1 MNHQLQLEEPER
13 LDGEACDVSLTGT
26 LAAPV
31 ESTGLPRLPAVI
43 VGQLIAFSGRSVM
56 VDYPSN
62 GSGELIPARSL
73 VPLNETQVGSEVA
86 LVFEDGDSMK
96 PMILGVVQNAN
107 VTTIQPQSF
116 SASFDGERDH
126 QSLVL
131 AAEEEIILRC
141 GKASI
146 TLTRAGK
153 ILLRG
158 AYLLS
163 RSSGVNRIKG
173 GSVQIN

>member
-1 MNHQLQLEEPER
+1 MDEQ
-13 LDGEACDVSLTGT
+13 SL
-26 LAAPV
+26 
-31 ESTGLPRLPAVI
+31 
-43 VGQLIAFSGRSVM
+43 
-56 VDYPSN
+56 
-62 GSGELIPARSL
+62 ELIPEANASKSMTRRIDGVVIGILVGLDDSAKPLVAFPGNPQETGMVARSTTVL
-73 VPLNETQVGSEVA
+73 SRDDIGREIALLFEGGDPNQPLIIGR
-86 LVFEDGDSMK
+86 
-96 PMILGVVQNAN
+96 
-107 VTTIQPQSF
+107 IQHP
-116 SASFDGERDH
+116 
-126 QSLVL
+126 
-131 AAEEEIILRC
+131 EEIIQEQEKKSPVAELDAERIVLSAGKEIVLKC